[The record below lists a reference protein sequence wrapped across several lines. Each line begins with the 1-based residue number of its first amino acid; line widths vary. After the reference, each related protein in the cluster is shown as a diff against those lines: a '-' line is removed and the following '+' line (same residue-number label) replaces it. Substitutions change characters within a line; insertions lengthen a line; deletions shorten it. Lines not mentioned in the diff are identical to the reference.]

1 MKGMLMIQ
9 KPNLIQGG
17 KFVDDRGTLT
27 FWNAW
32 DMLGIRR
39 AYQVQNH
46 RAGFI
51 RAFHG
56 HEREEKFVCVSQGA
70 ALVILTPLYTLDTIE
85 TVPPVLTKFVL
96 SSEAPAILHIPAGY
110 YNGFKTLTDNTTLT
124 FYSTSTVEESQGDD
138 IRQPWDVF
146 GKEIW
151 QENYR

>member
-1 MKGMLMIQ
+1 MIQ

-32 DMLGIRR
+32 DMQGIRR

-46 RAGFI
+46 KAGFI

-56 HEREEKFVCVSQGA
+56 HAMEEKFVLVSQGA
-70 ALVILTPLYTLDTIE
+70 VLVILTPLNTLDTLE
-85 TVPPVLTKFVL
+85 TTPPVLTNVLTKFVL

-110 YNGFKTLTDNTTLT
+110 YNGFKTLTNNTTLT
-124 FYSTSTVEESQGDD
+124 FYSTLTVEESKGDD

-151 QENYR
+151 QEDYR